1 VRFPFSATCRSRH
14 PLFHLQC
21 LSLSPEGQ
29 HSLYALLNKL
39 APASSKPSRSLQAQ
53 TLILC
58 QYSIS
63 AAAVSPAQVRTG
75 SHEAPLRRPFKSCS
89 EELFPTPNPFA
100 DSDDDW
106 AETEDPAGAL
116 LGAQLRPIP
125 MSDEL
130 EDVFQSMDRLRVE
143 FEELARPAGLP
154 PFGEPLP
161 REDVAVDRVI

>member
-1 VRFPFSATCRSRH
+1 MFELVTGRAAQPVSFAQQASAGKQQGKPQSARSNPYLVPVLDQRCSGFTC
-14 PLFHLQC
+14 
-21 LSLSPEGQ
+21 
-29 HSLYALLNKL
+29 
-39 APASSKPSRSLQAQ
+39 
-53 TLILC
+53 
-58 QYSIS
+58 
-63 AAAVSPAQVRTG
+63 TG
-75 SHEAPLRRPFKSCS
+75 SHEAPLQLRFRSCS
-89 EELFPTPNPFA
+89 EELFPTPDSFA
-100 DSDDDW
+100 ESDDDW
-106 AETEDPAGAL
+106 ADTEDPAGAL